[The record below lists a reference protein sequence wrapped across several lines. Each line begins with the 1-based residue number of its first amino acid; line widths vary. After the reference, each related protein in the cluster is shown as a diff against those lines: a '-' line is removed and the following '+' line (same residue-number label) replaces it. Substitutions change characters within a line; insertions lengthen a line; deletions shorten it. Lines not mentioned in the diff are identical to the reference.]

1 MKNKLGY
8 VVIVLSLTQ
17 IAVILLSWLITAANP
32 DWALHSLLSSEGIR
46 WFFGSFV
53 SNQLTSWL
61 VYLMVESIAVGAFV
75 RTKFL
80 KALQRRL
87 SRQQRQRFPLTYPE
101 RIGLRIAL
109 VEFIAFIVVMVLLT
123 LVPHAILL
131 SVTGQLY
138 PSSFS
143 ASLIPALS
151 FILLVMS
158 LSYGIASKTINSIT
172 TMHDMLTYGLLLSS
186 RYVPTYVLAI
196 QLYMSLK
203 YVFQ

>member
-1 MKNKLGY
+1 MACISHGCEYSGGCFRAHK
-8 VVIVLSLTQ
+8 VLESLT
-17 IAVILLSWLITAANP
+17 AEVLPTA
-32 DWALHSLLSSEGIR
+32 
-46 WFFGSFV
+46 
-53 SNQLTSWL
+53 TT
-61 VYLMVESIAVGAFV
+61 AF
-75 RTKFL
+75 
-80 KALQRRL
+80 
-87 SRQQRQRFPLTYPE
+87 SLTYPE

-158 LSYGIASKTINSIT
+158 LSYGIASKTINSII

-196 QLYMSLK
+196 QLYMSLR

>member
-1 MKNKLGY
+1 MRNKLGY
-8 VVIVLSLTQ
+8 VVIVLFLAQ

-53 SNQLTSWL
+53 NNQLTPWL
-61 VYLMVESIAVGAFV
+61 IYFIVMSIAGGAFL

-80 KALQRRL
+80 KAL
-87 SRQQRQRFPLTYPE
+87 RQRFSRTPQQRSSLAYRE
-101 RIGLRIAL
+101 RMGLRIAL
-109 VEFIAFIVVMVLLT
+109 AEFIVFIVVMVLLT

-143 ASLIPALS
+143 ESLIPALS
-151 FILLVMS
+151 YILLIM
-158 LSYGIASKTINSIT
+158 TIS
-172 TMHDMLTYGLLLSS
+172 
-186 RYVPTYVLAI
+186 
-196 QLYMSLK
+196 
-203 YVFQ
+203 